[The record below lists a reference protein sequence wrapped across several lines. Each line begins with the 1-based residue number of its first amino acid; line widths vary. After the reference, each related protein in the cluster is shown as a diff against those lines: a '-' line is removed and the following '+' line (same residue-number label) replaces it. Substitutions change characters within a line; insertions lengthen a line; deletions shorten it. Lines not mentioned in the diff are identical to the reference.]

1 MAAGYQY
8 KKSKMSPIPERIDRL
23 NGAFYMRAHWKL
35 CRVVWPQRCEIT
47 GRRLWPGILA
57 YRGQA
62 TWTGP
67 GEPVVETLWHDR
79 LEHLIWQL
87 KE

>member
-1 MAAGYQY
+1 
-8 KKSKMSPIPERIDRL
+8 MSPMPEYVYMHSDREAL
-23 NGAFYMRAHWKL
+23 FYIRARWEL

-47 GRRLWPGILA
+47 GRRLWPGTLA

-62 TWTGP
+62 TYTGP
-67 GEPVVETLWHDR
+67 GEPVIETRWHDKV
-79 LEHLIWQL
+79 EHLIWQL